1 MNVVDEIKERLDLTD
16 IVGRSV
22 QLKKTGRNF
31 KGLCPFHT
39 EKTPSFVVF
48 PESQNWHCFG
58 CGRGGD
64 IFSFVMEYEGWDF
77 RTALEEMGR
86 EAGVQVHQRTPQEI
100 EAIKENDRLRA
111 AVEAAAD
118 YYHQLL
124 KTAPQA
130 KHARAYLRKRGF
142 TKKTVH
148 EFRLGY
154 SIRSWD
160 ALRTHLLGQG
170 FSVEEL
176 VKAGL
181 LVQKD
186 DGSTYDRF
194 RDRVVIPIRDRRG
207 RVIAFGGR
215 VLHPEDQP
223 KYLNSPQTPIFD
235 KSKVLFGLDTAGRA
249 IQQADAVIIVE
260 GYMDVM
266 IPYQEGYRNVVAP
279 MGTAL
284 TEAHLK
290 MLQRLTRNFI
300 LALDPDAA
308 GVKATLRGL
317 ETARETLDREW
328 HAVFDPRGLVGYEG
342 RLDADI
348 RVVLLPDGVD
358 PDELI
363 LEDKSAWE
371 DLLEQAEPVV
381 RFYFRQLLK
390 RQDPNEPKGKARIV
404 DAMLPLLRDISSGV
418 EREAYAQELA
428 LELGISANTLL
439 DRLRAHERVERVRRR
454 AAVAASDTHKLPTD
468 PEGHVLSLLL
478 HHPELY
484 DRVDIAL
491 VEEGLYPLHE
501 DDFTPQYRMIWEAW
515 LEVLANPSQNLEEL
529 LPPEIY
535 QIVESWL
542 ATPLPEEDLE
552 NLKRD
557 VVRTVLMIRERRLRK
572 WSNQVQSMVIESQ
585 AEGDL
590 TAGRYANIVNEL
602 LENLH
607 DVQRALNPRQATADN
622 RRR

>member
-1 MNVVDEIKERLDLTD
+1 
-16 IVGRSV
+16 
-22 QLKKTGRNF
+22 
-31 KGLCPFHT
+31 
-39 EKTPSFVVF
+39 
-48 PESQNWHCFG
+48 
-58 CGRGGD
+58 
-64 IFSFVMEYEGWDF
+64 
-77 RTALEEMGR
+77 LE
-86 EAGVQVHQRTPQEI
+86 
-100 EAIKENDRLRA
+100 D
-111 AVEAAAD
+111 
-118 YYHQLL
+118 
-124 KTAPQA
+124 
-130 KHARAYLRKRGF
+130 
-142 TKKTVH
+142 
-148 EFRLGY
+148 
-154 SIRSWD
+154 
-160 ALRTHLLGQG
+160 
-170 FSVEEL
+170 L

-181 LVQKD
+181 LVKKE

-249 IQQADAVIIVE
+249 IQKADAVIIVE

-266 IPYQEGYRNVVAP
+266 IPYQEGYPNVVAP

-284 TEAHLK
+284 TEAHFK
-290 MLQRLTRNFI
+290 MLQRLTHNFI

-317 ETARETLDREW
+317 ETARETLERQW
-328 HAVFDPRGLVGYEG
+328 RAVFDPRGLIGYEG

-348 RVVLLPDGVD
+348 RVVLLPEGVD

-371 DLLEQAEPVV
+371 QLLDQAEPVV

-390 RQDPNEPKGKARIV
+390 QEDPNEPKGKARIV

-418 EREAYAQELA
+418 EREAYAQEIG

-454 AAVAASDTHKLPTD
+454 AAVAAAEGPKLPTH

-478 HHPELY
+478 HYPELY

-501 DDFTPQYRMIWEAW
+501 EDFTLEHRMIWEAW
-515 LEVLANPSQNLEEL
+515 LEVLANPSQELEEL

-535 QIVESWL
+535 QTVETWMT
-542 ATPLPEEDLE
+542 TPLPEETLE
-552 NLKRD
+552 ELKRD
-557 VVRTVLMIRERRLRK
+557 VVRTVLKLRESRLRK

-590 TAGRYANIVNEL
+590 RAERYANL
-602 LENLH
+602 LNKLLKNLH
-607 DVQRALNPRQATADN
+607 DVQRALNPRQAAATNN